1 MGLTHEQIV
10 DFQTNGY
17 LIAEDVLT
25 DAELQPVIDEINQII
40 DERARRLKSE
50 GKITE
55 LYENEPF
62 ERRIILLSE
71 QSKEITKNLDIMF
84 TLGEAMFDFLR
95 NDRLLNV
102 VESLLGR
109 EISCNPI
116 QHMRAKLPWRG
127 VGEQPAD
134 ENVPWHQDAAVTSE
148 DSEASEIITF
158 WMPLV
163 DATAET
169 GCMEIMPQVFKQG
182 YLKHIGGEGTTISPE
197 LLPSAKPITAE
208 CRKGSIVIMNKY
220 TPHRGTSNL
229 SNIVRWSLD
238 LRYHKTGAA
247 SGRSYHPSFV
257 VRSAS
262 NPDSVLT
269 DHNQWRTM
277 WKEAIEK
284 KQNYAHRV

>member
-1 MGLTHEQIV
+1 MSLTLQQIV
-10 DFQTNGY
+10 DFQTDGY

-25 DAELQPVIDEINQII
+25 DAELQPVIDEISQII
-40 DERARRLKSE
+40 DQGARALKAE

-62 ERRIILLSE
+62 ETRIALLSE
-71 QSKEITKNLDIMF
+71 QSREIVKNLDISS
-84 TLGEAMFDFLR
+84 TLGEAMFNFLR
-95 NDRLLNV
+95 NDRLLDV

-127 VGEQPAD
+127 QGEQPAL

-169 GCMEIMPQVFKQG
+169 GCMEIMPHAFKQG
-182 YLKHIGGEGTTISPE
+182 YLKHIGGEGTTIASE
-197 LLPSAKPITAE
+197 VLPSMKPVTAE

-238 LRYHKTGAA
+238 LRYHKTGAP
-247 SGRSYHPSFV
+247 SGRSHHPSFV
-257 VRSAS
+257 ARSS
-262 NPDSVLT
+262 SDPGSVLT
-269 DHNQWRTM
+269 DYHQWRKM
-277 WKEAIEK
+277 WQDALTK
-284 KQNYAHRV
+284 KQSYAHRV